1 MESERESESERGRR
15 EEKKRKMRDVRER
28 KRAITMMIASNRNLL
43 SSNINIF
50 IEFVLN
56 KEKGKKRREK
66 SGIPHSTYVY
76 IAEII
81 KVKIHLSLGDSF
93 AFYEKFEEQ
102 KKCRHSASK
111 RNYSKEIIFPQKENI
126 LLMMKRLSRKQI
138 CLPFFSIL

>member
-50 IEFVLN
+50 IEFVLT
-56 KEKGKKRREK
+56 KKKGKKRREK
-66 SGIPHSTYVY
+66 SGISHSTYVY

-81 KVKIHLSLGDSF
+81 KLKIHLSLGDSF
-93 AFYEKFEEQ
+93 AFYEKFEER
-102 KKCRHSASK
+102 KKSRHSASK
-111 RNYSKEIIFPQKENI
+111 RYYSKEIIFPQKENI
-126 LLMMKRLSRKQI
+126 LLMMKRLSRKKI

>member
-1 MESERESESERGRR
+1 MGWMEIERESERGRR

-28 KRAITMMIASNRNLL
+28 KRAITIMIASNRNLL

-66 SGIPHSTYVY
+66 SGILHSTYVY

-81 KVKIHLSLGDSF
+81 KLKIHLSLGDSF
-93 AFYEKFEEQ
+93 AFYEKI
-102 KKCRHSASK
+102 RRA
-111 RNYSKEIIFPQKENI
+111 KEIQTFCKQ
-126 LLMMKRLSRKQI
+126 MKL
-138 CLPFFSIL
+138 F

>member
-1 MESERESESERGRR
+1 MREKDLYGMNGNWKREWEREEGREKEEDERC
-15 EEKKRKMRDVRER
+15 KRKE
-28 KRAITMMIASNRNLL
+28 KSNHNNDSFKYRNLL

-81 KVKIHLSLGDSF
+81 KLKIHLSLGDSF
-93 AFYEKFEEQ
+93 AFYEKIRRAKEIQTFC
-102 KKCRHSASK
+102 KRTKLFK
-111 RNYSKEIIFPQKENI
+111 RNNFSPKRKYSIDDEKA
-126 LLMMKRLSRKQI
+126 
-138 CLPFFSIL
+138 

>member
-1 MESERESESERGRR
+1 MEIERESERGRR

-28 KRAITMMIASNRNLL
+28 KRAITIMIASNRNLL

-56 KEKGKKRREK
+56 KEKGEKRREK

-81 KVKIHLSLGDSF
+81 KLKIHLSLGDSF
-93 AFYEKFEEQ
+93 AFYEKIRRAKEIQTFCKQ
-102 KKCRHSASK
+102 TKLFK
-111 RNYSKEIIFPQKENI
+111 RNNFSPKRKYSIDDEKA
-126 LLMMKRLSRKQI
+126 
-138 CLPFFSIL
+138 

>member
-1 MESERESESERGRR
+1 MEIERESERGRR

-28 KRAITMMIASNRNLL
+28 KRAITIMIASNRNLL

-81 KVKIHLSLGDSF
+81 KLKIHLSLGDSF
-93 AFYEKFEEQ
+93 AFYEKIRRAKEIQTFC
-102 KKCRHSASK
+102 KRTKLFK
-111 RNYSKEIIFPQKENI
+111 RNNFSPKRKYSIDDEKA
-126 LLMMKRLSRKQI
+126 
-138 CLPFFSIL
+138 